1 MLIYLI
7 LFYINFIVYIWECKN
22 LSSLYIETM
31 LNQIS
36 SKHRLTCRNEN
47 ETFSIIINHR
57 KLNDIIMFD
66 NDIILIAIEIKKHN
80 YLSFDF

>member
-1 MLIYLI
+1 M
-7 LFYINFIVYIWECKN
+7 N
-22 LSSLYIETM
+22 LSLLYIETT

-47 ETFSIIINHR
+47 EIFSIIINYQ

-66 NDIILIAIEIKKHN
+66 NDIILIAIEMKKHDHLTLISN
-80 YLSFDF
+80 IIKIRTLMK

>member
-1 MLIYLI
+1 
-7 LFYINFIVYIWECKN
+7 
-22 LSSLYIETM
+22 M